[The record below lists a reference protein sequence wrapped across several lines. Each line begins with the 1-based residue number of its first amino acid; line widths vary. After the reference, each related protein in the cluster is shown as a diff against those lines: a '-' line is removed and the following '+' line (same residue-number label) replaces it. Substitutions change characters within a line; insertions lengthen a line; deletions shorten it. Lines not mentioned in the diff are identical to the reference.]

1 MKPLILFAFAAIIL
15 ASFINKSFDNSSKNS
30 TEARNAE
37 LNYKTRFAV
46 GCQPDLT
53 QFDFADSANFI
64 PLLSGWGNYR
74 MPVTVT
80 DDSANMYFQQGINMF
95 YGFHVIEA
103 LASFEKAIHFDK
115 NFAMAYW
122 GKALAYGPNIND
134 FEYNTTPEAMEAVKQ
149 AIALSTNC
157 TPLEKALI
165 EAQQVRYSSDTT
177 ETRAH
182 LNQLYAD
189 AMKQVHQKFPE
200 SPDAA
205 SNYADAL
212 MLQHP
217 WDLYDRNYKP
227 KTWTPA
233 IVEVLYKLVH
243 QFPGHPGANH
253 LYIHAIEGSEHP
265 EKGLEVANRLGAL
278 MPGVAH
284 LVHMPSHIYIR
295 SGYYKEG
302 VDVNVNAVKGF
313 EDYASKFPAV
323 NNNIFLYLMHNLHME
338 ASCANMDARYKDALR
353 ISNEAAS
360 SFDTAFLSLPGLYG
374 VFSQNVYMT
383 PFLTQIRFGKWD
395 EILQQPEIPE
405 RFVYAH
411 SLWHYGRGLAFAR
424 KHQFE
429 EAQKELISFR
439 KNFDNP
445 QLHDHPPAFNPGI
458 APLHVAEKLL
468 QGVMAQEQGKISY
481 STDLFK
487 EAIILEDGMLYNEPR
502 DWPHPARQYLG
513 NALLVNERYAEAEKI
528 FREDLEINPNNG
540 WSLTG
545 LSNALSLQGKKRE
558 AAGINAQA
566 KKALERTD
574 VQITAS
580 VF

>member
-1 MKPLILFAFAAIIL
+1 MRTYIFIAFAAIIL
-15 ASFINKSFDNSSKNS
+15 ASFINKNYKQSNTYSPAAK
-30 TEARNAE
+30 EAE
-37 LNYKTRFAV
+37 LNYKSRFAI

-53 QFDFADSANFI
+53 LFDFADSANFI

-74 MPVTVT
+74 MPVTVSN
-80 DDSANMYFQQGINMF
+80 DSANIYFQQGINLF

-122 GKALAYGPNIND
+122 GKALAFGPNIND
-134 FEYNTTPEAMEAVKQ
+134 FEYNATPEALDAIKQ
-149 AIALSTNC
+149 AIALCGNC
-157 TPLEKALI
+157 TPLERALI
-165 EAQQVRYSSDTT
+165 KAQNVRYSADTT

-182 LNQLYAD
+182 LNQLYVD
-189 AMKQVHQKFPE
+189 AMKQVHEDFPG
-200 SPDAA
+200 SPDAG

-227 KTWTPA
+227 KPWTPA
-233 IVEVLYKLVH
+233 IVEVLESLVH
-243 QFPGHPGANH
+243 QFSEHPGANH
-253 LYIHAIEGSEHP
+253 LYIHAVEGSDHP
-265 EKGLEVANRLGAL
+265 EKGLVVANRLGAM
-278 MPGVAH
+278 MPGVSH

-295 SGYYKEG
+295 SGFYKEG
-302 VDVNVNAVKGF
+302 VDVNVSAVKGY

-323 NNNIFLYLMHNLHME
+323 NNNIFLYLLHNLHME
-338 ASCANMDARYKDALR
+338 ASCANMDARYKDALN
-353 ISNEAAS
+353 ISEDTRKS
-360 SFDTAFLSLPGLYG
+360 CDTSFLGLPGLYG
-374 VFSQNVYMT
+374 VVSQNIYMT

-395 EILQQPEIPE
+395 EVLNEPEIPE

-411 SLWHYGRGLAFAR
+411 ALWHYGRGLAYAR

-429 EAQKELISFR
+429 KADDELVSFR
-439 KNFDNP
+439 KNLDNS
-445 QLHDHPPAFNPGI
+445 QLQEHAPAFNPGI
-458 APLHVAEKLL
+458 APLNIAEKIL
-468 QGVMAQEQGKISY
+468 QGVIAQEKAQQNRAISF
-481 STDLFK
+481 FK
-487 EAIILEDGMLYNEPR
+487 EAVYLEDGILYNEPR
-502 DWPHPARQYLG
+502 DWPHPTRQYLG
-513 NALLVNERYAEAEKI
+513 DALLKNEKYADAEKI
-528 FREDLEINPNNG
+528 YREDLDINPKNG

-545 LSNALSLQGKKRE
+545 LSNALFMQGKKRE
-558 AAGINAQA
+558 AAEINAEA